1 MSPDD
6 NSNAFTARS
15 VLPGRPL
22 RPHTQGNFRDGSP
35 VTTPCQLSSYGLDTF
50 GDVTF
55 NADGSP
61 KSHAQVLRDVVA
73 QAELADQVGIAFF
86 GVGEHHR
93 PDFAISAPEVVLAAI
108 AGRTERIHLGT
119 AVTILST
126 DDPVRVYQR
135 FSTLDAVSNGRA
147 EVILG
152 RGSFTESF
160 PLFGYSL
167 EDYDDLF
174 EEKLAIFAALRD
186 SDRTG
191 QPVNWQGTVR
201 PPLQG
206 VRVHPPVEHPPL
218 KAWVG
223 VGGSP
228 ESVVRAA
235 RYGFPLT
242 LAIIGGDPRRFAPY
256 VELYHRALRQ
266 LGHETLPVGVHSPG
280 HIADTD
286 AEAREQLWPA
296 YQVMR
301 NRIGAE
307 RGWPPTSRAEFER
320 EVGRGVVVRRVAGDG
335 RAQDRGDGPGSR
347 RVAVR
352 SQVQQRDAVA
362 RAHDAEHRAVWAGGD
377 PAGAGAALRAS
388 HCEGGR
394 DVGSVNLSLGPGWS
408 LP

>member
-1 MSPDD
+1 MS
-6 NSNAFTARS
+6 SIE
-15 VLPGRPL
+15 L
-22 RPHTQGNFRDGSP
+22 
-35 VTTPCQLSSYGLDTF
+35 GLDTF
-50 GDVTF
+50 GDLTTG
-55 NADGSP
+55 ADGRP

-73 QAELADQVGIAFF
+73 QAELADQVGIAFI

-93 PDFAISAPEVVLAAI
+93 PDFAISAPEVLLAAI

-119 AVTILST
+119 AVTVLST

-135 FSTLDAVSNGRA
+135 FSTVDALSNGRA

-186 SDRTG
+186 ADQSGET
-191 QPVNWQGTVR
+191 VHWQGTVR

-206 VRVHPPVEHPPL
+206 VRIYPPVEHPPL

-235 RYGFPLT
+235 RYNFPLT

-256 VELYHRALRQ
+256 VELYYRALRQ
-266 LGHETLPVGVHSPG
+266 LGHERLPVGIHSPG
-280 HIADTD
+280 HIAESD

-301 NRIGAE
+301 NRIGSE
-307 RGWPPTSRAEFER
+307 RGWPPTSRAEFDR
-320 EVGRGVVVRRVAGDG
+320 EVAE
-335 RAQDRGDGPGSR
+335 GSLY
-347 RVAVR
+347 VGAPET
-352 SQVQQRDAVA
+352 VA
-362 RAHDAEHRAVWAGGD
+362 RKIAGTVRDLGASRFDPKYSNGTLSHELMLKSIELYGREVIPRVRELVGARAAEQVT
-377 PAGAGAALRAS
+377 
-388 HCEGGR
+388 
-394 DVGSVNLSLGPGWS
+394 V
-408 LP
+408 

>member
-1 MSPDD
+1 MP
-6 NSNAFTARS
+6 TIE
-15 VLPGRPL
+15 L
-22 RPHTQGNFRDGSP
+22 
-35 VTTPCQLSSYGLDTF
+35 GLDTF

-55 NADGSP
+55 DADGHP
-61 KSHAQVLRDVVA
+61 KSHAQVLREVVA

-135 FSTLDAVSNGRA
+135 FSTLDALSNGRA

-256 VELYHRALRQ
+256 VELYHRALKQ

-280 HIADTD
+280 HIAETD

-320 EVGRGVVVRRVAGDG
+320 EAAEGSLYVGSPETVARKIAATVRDLGASRFDLKYSNGTLSHERMMRSIELYGREVIPRVQELLSAAPTGE
-335 RAQDRGDGPGSR
+335 
-347 RVAVR
+347 
-352 SQVQQRDAVA
+352 AVA
-362 RAHDAEHRAVWAGGD
+362 TSGV
-377 PAGAGAALRAS
+377 
-388 HCEGGR
+388 
-394 DVGSVNLSLGPGWS
+394 
-408 LP
+408 